1 MKGPTHRVTP
11 KEITAELVEHAAAGM
26 AGPAGILAD
35 FIYGWVEAVLKGSP
49 DVDDATQ
56 EAFLAVL
63 GAVRSGEFDSV
74 SGRPSNWIVKIA
86 VRKSID
92 FHRYN
97 RRHSNKFDSEAC
109 VDEMPPSSYLDLGSV
124 IDAQT
129 TLNTLSE
136 EERALLLLRYY
147 EGFSIEEISETLS
160 ISPGTVKSRTF
171 RAYTKL
177 RALVRPRELPAQIL
191 GAPRGKA

>member
-1 MKGPTHRVTP
+1 VRGPTHRATP
-11 KEITAELVEHAAAGM
+11 NEITAELVEHAAAGM

-63 GAVRSGEFDSV
+63 NAVRSGEFDMV
-74 SGRPSNWIVKIA
+74 SGRPSNWVVKIA

-97 RRHSNKFDSEAC
+97 RRHSNKFDAKTP
-109 VDEMPPSSYLDLGSV
+109 VDEMSPPTGLDIGAV
-124 IDAQT
+124 IDART
-129 TLNTLSE
+129 TLSALSE

-147 EGFSIEEISETLS
+147 EGFSIEEISDTLS
-160 ISPGTVKSRTF
+160 ISQGTVKSRTF

-177 RALVRPRELPAQIL
+177 RALIRPRDLPVQVL
-191 GAPRGKA
+191 GGTRGKA

>member
-1 MKGPTHRVTP
+1 MKDPKRRITP
-11 KEITAELVEHAAAGM
+11 EDITAELVEKAAAGM
-26 AGPAGILAD
+26 PGPAGVLAD

-63 GAVRSGEFDSV
+63 NAVRNGNFERASGK
-74 SGRPSNWIVKIA
+74 PSNWVVKIA
-86 VRKSID
+86 VRKAID

-97 RRHSNKFDSEAC
+97 RRHLTRFDSGKS
-109 VDEMPPSSYLDLGSV
+109 VDEMPPSSRRDISSI
-124 IDAQT
+124 IDAEDAIN
-129 TLNTLSE
+129 TLNE

-160 ISPGTVKSRTF
+160 IPDGTVKSRTF

-177 RALVRPRELPAQIL
+177 RSLVRPQELPAHIL
-191 GAPRGKA
+191 NVSRGKA